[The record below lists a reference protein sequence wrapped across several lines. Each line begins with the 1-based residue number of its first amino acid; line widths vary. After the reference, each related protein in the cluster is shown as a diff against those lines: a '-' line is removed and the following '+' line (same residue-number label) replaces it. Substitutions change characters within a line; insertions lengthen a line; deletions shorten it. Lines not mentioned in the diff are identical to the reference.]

1 MNQGNSA
8 SYNTPRPSA
17 VPGGPPAAYQVYRPY
32 VTYSLMGICVV
43 VYLLQFATQTIYGAD
58 IPAALGVKANNLIL
72 QGQVWRLF
80 TPMLLHSIQNP
91 LHLAF
96 NMYSL
101 FYLGTNLEKFYR
113 HWRFL
118 GLFILGGFAGNVI
131 SFMFSP
137 YQSLGASTAIFGLLG
152 AEGVLLYQNRA
163 VFGDKARQALSQVVM
178 IAVINMVIGLSSRGI
193 DIWGHIGGLIGGTL
207 FAWFAG
213 PLLQWQGLYA
223 PYTIKDVRTNREVII
238 AGCWCGSTVF
248 FPGTGDDFLPRWIA
262 LFPIR

>member
-17 VPGGPPAAYQVYRPY
+17 VPGGPPAVYRVYRPY

-43 VYLLQFATQTIYGAD
+43 VYLLQFATQTIYGTD

-72 QGQVWRLF
+72 QGQIWRLF

-101 FYLGTNLEKFYR
+101 FYLGTNLEKYYR

-137 YQSLGASTAIFGLLG
+137 YPALGASTAIFGLLG
-152 AEGVLLYQNRA
+152 AEGVLLYQNRE

-213 PLLQWQGLYA
+213 PLLQWQGLNA
-223 PYTIKDVRTNREVII
+223 AYTIKDVRTNREVII
-238 AGCWCGSTVF
+238 AGVGV
-248 FPGTGDDFLPRWIA
+248 GA
-262 LFPIR
+262 LFSFLALATIFLRVG